1 MVDTRRLTALA
12 ALIEAKLRLPD
23 RPLVVALSGGA
34 DSGALAYLI
43 TRGGHAVRAI
53 HVHHGLAASDR
64 LESAARDVASYLQL
78 EIEVI
83 GVSVPAGSSPEGQAR
98 TARYRA
104 FLESAR
110 GEAVLLAHTRDDQA
124 ETVLMN
130 LLRGS
135 GLRGLAGISWLR
147 PPNVYRPML
156 DVARSET
163 RELATLAGLPF
174 FDDPMNESLELTRNA
189 IRLEVLPQLARFN
202 PQVVTSLAR
211 LAENVRAESELIER
225 EAAQVGVT
233 HEPYAAKVAVG
244 SLTTVDP
251 ALAHRVLSG
260 LIGRF
265 REHAALSG
273 EEMDRVWDV
282 VIGTSARTE
291 LSGGLTAQRSGPML
305 VFTPGSTE
313 MPADR
318 VQLSPG
324 RHRLGRAVFEVQA
337 VDSVCQVAPLGTS
350 AAIFDP
356 GVTLVASEREGGL
369 VVEADGTLAWEPWVK
384 RHPVAWYEPKT
395 TGYLSVL
402 ATEEI
407 GWTSSR

>member
-12 ALIEAKLRLPD
+12 ALIEAKLRLPE
-23 RPLVVALSGGA
+23 RQLVVGLSGGA
-34 DSGALAYLI
+34 DSAALAYLLS
-43 TRGGHAVRAI
+43 RSRHPLRAI
-53 HVHHGLAASDR
+53 HVHHGLPASDR
-64 LESAARDVASYLQL
+64 LESAARDVASNLQL

-83 GVSVPAGSSPEGQAR
+83 GVSVPAGASLEGQAR
-98 TARYRA
+98 TARYQA
-104 FLESAR
+104 FLDSAR
-110 GEAVLLAHTRDDQA
+110 GEAVLLSHTRDDQA

-130 LLRGS
+130 MLRGS
-135 GLRGLAGISWLR
+135 GLRGLAGISWFR

-156 DVARSET
+156 DVGRSET
-163 RELATLAGLPF
+163 RELAALAGLPY

-202 PQVVTSLAR
+202 PQVVASLAR

-225 EAAQVGVT
+225 EAAQVGVI
-233 HEPYAAKVAVG
+233 HEPDAAKVAVG

-265 REHAALSG
+265 REHGALSG
-273 EEMDRVWDV
+273 EELDRVWDV
-282 VIGTSARTE
+282 ILGASARTE
-291 LSGGLTAQRSGPML
+291 LSGGLIAHRSGPML
-305 VFTPGSTE
+305 VIAAEPAE
-313 MPADR
+313 VPADR

-324 RHRLGRAVFEVQA
+324 RHRLGRAVFDVQA
-337 VDSVCQVAPLGTS
+337 MDSVCQVAPLGTS

-356 GVTLVASEREGGL
+356 GVTLVASEGEGGL
-369 VVEADGTLAWEPWVK
+369 VVEADGALAWEPWVK